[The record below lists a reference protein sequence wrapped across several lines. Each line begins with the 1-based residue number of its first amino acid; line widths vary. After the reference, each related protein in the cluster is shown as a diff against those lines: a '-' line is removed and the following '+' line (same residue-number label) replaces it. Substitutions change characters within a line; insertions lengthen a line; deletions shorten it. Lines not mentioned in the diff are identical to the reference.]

1 MQAGKLAPLAGP
13 QPPFHYTRL
22 DAQDELLCGKGYW
35 RRAPDRVYEDSEEED
50 EDEAQ
55 PKCASGGAC
64 MVHGE
69 MVDHLGHPP
78 GLQQP
83 GRSCMLAGRPFCL
96 PTACAGPDP
105 LLCRQQFR
113 RAGLLIWPRSKRLL
127 NAVHADLAQQTL
139 RLHSMLVRWYRRLRN
154 SYWPGVM

>member
-1 MQAGKLAPLAGP
+1 MWTRHNPSAHLGVLA
-13 QPPFHYTRL
+13 
-22 DAQDELLCGKGYW
+22 W
-35 RRAPDRVYEDSEEED
+35 
-50 EDEAQ
+50 
-55 PKCASGGAC
+55 C
-64 MVHGE
+64 M
-69 MVDHLGHPP
+69 GHPP
-78 GLQQP
+78 GSQQ
-83 GRSCMLAGRPFCL
+83 SCHSLHACRALLLLAPLLAPSAC
-96 PTACAGPDP
+96 PTACAAPGP